1 MSFFVY
7 PERLAAFL
15 FYFLRQILFFI
26 VQNQIPCGIINFTK
40 LLRKENLTMAY
51 RVVVK
56 CGGGAFFVPNEAAE
70 NLKLCTAGQ
79 LRVLLFALS
88 RGFSE
93 TSPENVAEEL
103 GIIPEDAKDLLDY
116 WVGRGIL
123 ECDGVSAPVSV
134 PEKVLPSVP
143 AEPKREIPK
152 APEAKP
158 TMEEVLKIKE
168 NDPAVAHVFSE
179 AERILGKTFTYS
191 DSETIVWLLD
201 YVGIAPE
208 VLVTIIAYCA
218 SINKRTL
225 FYVKKTAL
233 EWFENGID
241 TIEAAEER
249 MRVLEEAKSW
259 EGEVKR
265 VLEIYGRNLVPK
277 EKEFCESWRI
287 YGISSELIHFAYEK
301 CIEKTG
307 KLSFPYINK
316 ILLSWHQKG
325 IKTIEEAAAE
335 NKGKAKPEKPS
346 FDLDELERRM
356 MLDDSVI

>member
-1 MSFFVY
+1 
-7 PERLAAFL
+7 
-15 FYFLRQILFFI
+15 
-26 VQNQIPCGIINFTK
+26 
-40 LLRKENLTMAY
+40 MAY

-93 TSPENVAEEL
+93 TTVETVSSEL

-134 PEKVLPSVP
+134 PKTVPPSPEVSSRKAELPKP
-143 AEPKREIPK
+143 
-152 APEAKP
+152 PETKL
-158 TMEEVLKIKE
+158 TMKEVMRLKEEDEGI
-168 NDPAVAHVFSE
+168 AHVLSE
-179 AERILGKTFTYS
+179 AERILGKTFTTS
-191 DSETIVWLLD
+191 DTETIVWLIS
-201 YVGIAPE
+201 YAGIAPE
-208 VLVTIIAYCA
+208 VLITVIAYCA
-218 SINKRTL
+218 GIGKNNLR
-225 FYVKKTAL
+225 YIQKTAL
-233 EWFENGID
+233 EWLDSGIE

-249 MRVLEEAKSW
+249 IHALNEARSW

-265 VLEIYGRNLVPK
+265 MLGIYGRSLVTK
-277 EKEFCESWRI
+277 EKEFAESWRL
-287 YGISSELIHFAYEK
+287 YNISPELIHFAYEK
-301 CIEKTG
+301 CIEKTA

-316 ILLSWHQKG
+316 LLISWHQKG
-325 IKTIEEAAAE
+325 FKTVAEAAAE
-335 NKGKAKPEKPS
+335 SKPKTEDKKPS

-356 MLDDSVI
+356 MLDDSVV

>member
-1 MSFFVY
+1 M
-7 PERLAAFL
+7 
-15 FYFLRQILFFI
+15 I
-26 VQNQIPCGIINFTK
+26 FTK
-40 LLRKENLTMAY
+40 LLRKEDLSMAY

-134 PEKVLPSVP
+134 PKAVSSAPQVP
-143 AEPKREIPK
+143 EQKREIPK
-152 APEAKP
+152 APETKL
-158 TMEEVLKIKE
+158 TMKEVQQIKE
-168 NDPAVAHVFSE
+168 SDPAVAHVFAE
-179 AERILGKTFTYS
+179 AERLLGKTFTTS
-191 DSETIVWLLD
+191 DSETIVWLIS
-201 YVGIAPE
+201 YAGIAPE
-208 VLVTIIAYCA
+208 VLITVIAYCA
-218 SINKRTL
+218 SIGKKNF
-225 FYVKKTAL
+225 FYIRKTAL
-233 EWFENGID
+233 EWLENGID

-249 MRVLEEAKSW
+249 MRILEEAKSW

-265 VLEIYGRNLVPK
+265 VLEIYGRSLVSK

-287 YGISSELIHFAYEK
+287 YGISSDLIHFAYEK
-301 CIEKTG
+301 CIEKTA

-325 IKTIEEAAAE
+325 IKTVAEAAAE
-335 NKGKAKPEKPS
+335 NKPKDESKKPS

>member
-1 MSFFVY
+1 M
-7 PERLAAFL
+7 
-15 FYFLRQILFFI
+15 
-26 VQNQIPCGIINFTK
+26 
-40 LLRKENLTMAY
+40 RKENVAVSY
-51 RVVVK
+51 RVIVK

-93 TSPENVAEEL
+93 TSPESVAGEL

-134 PEKVLPSVP
+134 PKTASP
-143 AEPKREIPK
+143 APQVSEPKREVPK
-152 APEAKP
+152 APETKL
-158 TMEEVLKIKE
+158 TMKEVQQIKE
-168 NDPAVAHVFSE
+168 SDPAVAHVFAE
-179 AERILGKTFTYS
+179 AERLLGKTFTTS
-191 DSETIVWLLD
+191 DSETIVWLIS
-201 YVGIAPE
+201 YAGIAPE
-208 VLVTIIAYCA
+208 VLITVIAYCA
-218 SINKRTL
+218 SIGKKNF
-225 FYVKKTAL
+225 FYIRKTAL
-233 EWFENGID
+233 EWLENGID

-265 VLEIYGRNLVPK
+265 ALEIYDRNLVTK
-277 EKEFCESWRI
+277 EKDFCETWRL
-287 YGISSELIHFAYEK
+287 YNISSELIHFAYEK
-301 CIEKTG
+301 CIEKTA

-325 IKTIEEAAAE
+325 IKTVSEAAAE
-335 NKGKAKPEKPS
+335 NKTKDESKKPS

>member
-1 MSFFVY
+1 
-7 PERLAAFL
+7 
-15 FYFLRQILFFI
+15 
-26 VQNQIPCGIINFTK
+26 
-40 LLRKENLTMAY
+40 MAY

-103 GIIPEDAKDLLDY
+103 GIISEDAKDLLDY

-123 ECDGVSAPVSV
+123 ECDGVSAPVSEV
-134 PEKVLPSVP
+134 KP
-143 AEPKREIPK
+143 ASPAPQVYEPKREIPK
-152 APEAKP
+152 APETKL
-158 TMEEVLKIKE
+158 TMKEVMQIKE
-168 NDPAVAHVFSE
+168 SDPAVAHVFSE
-179 AERILGKTFTYS
+179 AERLLGKTFTTS
-191 DSETIVWLLD
+191 DSETIVWLIS
-201 YVGIAPE
+201 YAGIAPE
-208 VLVTIIAYCA
+208 VLITVIAYCA
-218 SINKRTL
+218 SIDKKSF
-225 FYVKKTAL
+225 FYIRKTAL
-233 EWFENGID
+233 EWLENGID

-265 VLEIYGRNLVPK
+265 VLEIYGRSLVSK
-277 EKEFCESWRI
+277 EKEFCESWRM

-301 CIEKTG
+301 CIEKTA

-325 IKTIEEAAAE
+325 IKTVAEATAE
-335 NKGKAKPEKPS
+335 NKPKTEKEKPS

>member
-1 MSFFVY
+1 
-7 PERLAAFL
+7 
-15 FYFLRQILFFI
+15 
-26 VQNQIPCGIINFTK
+26 
-40 LLRKENLTMAY
+40 MAY

-123 ECDGVSAPVSV
+123 ECDGVSANVSAAKPVS
-134 PEKVLPSVP
+134 P
-143 AEPKREIPK
+143 APQVSEPRREIPK
-152 APEAKP
+152 APETKL
-158 TMEEVLKIKE
+158 TMKEVMQIKE
-168 NDPAVAHVFSE
+168 SDPAVAHVFSE
-179 AERILGKTFTYS
+179 AERLLGKTFTTS
-191 DSETIVWLLD
+191 DSETIVWLIS
-201 YVGIAPE
+201 YAGIAPE
-208 VLVTIIAYCA
+208 VLITVIAYCA
-218 SINKRTL
+218 SIDKKSF
-225 FYVKKTAL
+225 FYIRKTAL
-233 EWFENGID
+233 EWLENGID

-265 VLEIYGRNLVPK
+265 VLEIYGRSLVSK
-277 EKEFCESWRI
+277 EKEFCETWRI
-287 YGISSELIHFAYEK
+287 YGISSDLIHFAYEK
-301 CIEKTG
+301 CIEKTA

-325 IKTIEEAAAE
+325 IKTVAEATAE
-335 NKGKAKPEKPS
+335 NKPKAVEAKPS

-356 MLDDSVI
+356 MLNDSVI

>member
-1 MSFFVY
+1 
-7 PERLAAFL
+7 
-15 FYFLRQILFFI
+15 
-26 VQNQIPCGIINFTK
+26 
-40 LLRKENLTMAY
+40 MAY
-51 RVVVK
+51 RVIVK

-88 RGFSE
+88 KGFSE
-93 TSPENVAEEL
+93 TSPESVAEEL

-134 PEKVLPSVP
+134 PKTVSPSPQVS
-143 AEPKREIPK
+143 EPKREVPK
-152 APEAKP
+152 APETKL
-158 TMEEVLKIKE
+158 TMKEVQQIKE
-168 NDPAVAHVFSE
+168 SDPAVAHVFAE
-179 AERILGKTFTYS
+179 AERLLGKTFTTS
-191 DSETIVWLLD
+191 DSETIVWLIS
-201 YVGIAPE
+201 YAGIAPE
-208 VLVTIIAYCA
+208 VLITVIAYCA
-218 SINKRTL
+218 SIGKNNF
-225 FYVKKTAL
+225 FYIRKTAI
-233 EWFENGID
+233 EWLENGID

-265 VLEIYGRNLVPK
+265 VLEIYGRSLVSK

-301 CIEKTG
+301 CIEKTA

-325 IKTIEEAAAE
+325 IKTVSEAAAE
-335 NKGKAKPEKPS
+335 NKPKDESKKTS